1 MKKIILIGL
10 AFATTLGVGY
20 FLYQKSRPEPADQEM
35 LASPDMPPASNSEE
49 PLPTEAPAS
58 LPDPE
63 MPEPVAE
70 PEPTG
75 KTKAATGHFEM
86 TRPGASY
93 DDANSSDNPGY
104 GRAREKKLWEIFKK
118 DKDLARS
125 VLVKNIHCRVDTC
138 IVEAESKDGDAERFQ
153 SLLYALIKQYP
164 WIGNKIDV
172 TTPDGNPLKGR
183 FVYFQE
189 IPK

>member
-10 AFATTLGVGY
+10 AIATTLGVGY
-20 FLYQKSRPEPADQEM
+20 FLYQKSRPAPADEEM
-35 LASPDMPPASNSEE
+35 LASPATPLTPEGEE
-49 PLPTEAPAS
+49 PLPGEDPAT

-63 MPEPVAE
+63 MPEPIAA
-70 PEPTG
+70 PEP
-75 KTKAATGHFEM
+75 KAQPKAASGHFEM
-86 TRPGASY
+86 SRPDATY

-104 GRAREKKLWEIFKK
+104 GRAREKRLWEIFKR

-125 VLVKNIHCRVDTC
+125 VLVKKIHCRVDTC
-138 IVEAESKDGDAERFQ
+138 IIEAESKDGDAERFQ
-153 SLLYALIKQYP
+153 SLLYALTKQYP